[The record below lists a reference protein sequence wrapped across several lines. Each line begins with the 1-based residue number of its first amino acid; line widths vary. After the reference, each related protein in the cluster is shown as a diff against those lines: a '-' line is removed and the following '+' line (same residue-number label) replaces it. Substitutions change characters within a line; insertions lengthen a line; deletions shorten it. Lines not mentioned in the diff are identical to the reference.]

1 MAEKITLE
9 SLDAR
14 MDKSDARL
22 DRIEADVGTLKS
34 DVGTLKSDVGTLKS
48 QMVEVTV
55 GVHRLQADLDLLADV
70 PETLADLTLNAKTM
84 SAAVMEALTQLNLSR
99 TYEKRLANLE
109 AAVFGKPD

>member
-34 DVGTLKSDVGTLKS
+34 

-70 PETLADLTLNAKTM
+70 PETLSDLTLNAKTM
-84 SAAVMEALTQLNLSR
+84 TAAVMEALTQLNLSR